1 MGGWEEA
8 FYMWEL
14 EVISKRQLVTISLT
28 RITIAQLRSHYSYN
42 HDTVIVT
49 NVLIRGAQNCPWLN

>member
-1 MGGWEEA
+1 
-8 FYMWEL
+8 MWEL

-49 NVLIRGAQNCPWLN
+49 NVLIRGAQNCP

>member
-49 NVLIRGAQNCPWLN
+49 NVLISGAQNCPWLN